1 MNVFYNGM
9 QFDLPLVI
17 EAVSIGQSRSSVR
30 SKLSRAAS
38 ARAASIKPDDEID
51 HGGKD

>member
-30 SKLSRAAS
+30 SKLSRS
-38 ARAASIKPDDEID
+38 GVSSRRFD
-51 HGGKD
+51 